1 MNTAADEIGHRRA
14 KDDAVPSV
22 AVSAEPESTNYFAAD
37 FAADAERQRLTILE
51 RTLDPITTGHLER
64 LAFST
69 TRRPRRCLEMAAG
82 GGSIA
87 RWMGQRVAP
96 GGTVVAADVDT
107 RFLVDLPTTVEVR
120 QIDITTDP
128 LEPLGF
134 DLVHC
139 RLLLL
144 HLADPMGALQKLA
157 DAVAPGGLLLVEEW
171 DYATTNA
178 YQADHPL
185 SDVVNR
191 VNDALFGL
199 TLGMGINVWL
209 GRELPD
215 MVEATG
221 LQDVDHLG
229 SLRVTRGTAEATMQK
244 SSTALLRPA
253 LLGRGLATEAEVDD
267 WFKALS
273 DPTFRMIDYTTISV
287 WGRRPTL

>member
-1 MNTAADEIGHRRA
+1 VSG
-14 KDDAVPSV
+14 DA
-22 AVSAEPESTNYFAAD
+22 ESTNYFASD
-37 FAADAERQRLTILE
+37 FAIDAERERLSILE

-64 LAFST
+64 LAFSSA
-69 TRRPRRCLEMAAG
+69 RRPRRCLEMAAG

-87 RWMGQRVAP
+87 RWLGQRVAP
-96 GGTVVAADVDT
+96 GGTVVAADKDT
-107 RFLVDLPTTVEVR
+107 RYLTDLPTSVEVR
-120 QIDITTDP
+120 AVDITTDQ

-144 HLADPMGALQKLA
+144 HLADPMSALQKLA

-185 SDVVNR
+185 STVVNR
-191 VNDALFGL
+191 VNEALFGL
-199 TLGMGINVWL
+199 TLGIGINVWL

-221 LQDVDHLG
+221 LRDVDHIG
-229 SLRVTRGTAEATMQK
+229 SLRIARGTPAPTMQK
-244 SSTALLRPA
+244 ASTALLRPA
-253 LLGRGLATEAEVDD
+253 LTARGLASEADID
-267 WFKALS
+267 QWFEALS
-273 DPTFRMIDYTTISV
+273 DPAFRMIDYTTVSV